1 MTRELQSSIE
11 MFKDTHYREGAGF
24 VNEAAEKKYVSHI
37 FILNLKFSLFY
48 SNKILLI
55 FLLNDLYY
63 KKK

>member
-1 MTRELQSSIE
+1 MRELQSLIE
-11 MFKDTHYREGAGF
+11 TFKDTHYRKGVGF

-37 FILNLKFSLFY
+37 FILILKFSLFY
-48 SNKILLI
+48 SKKTLLI